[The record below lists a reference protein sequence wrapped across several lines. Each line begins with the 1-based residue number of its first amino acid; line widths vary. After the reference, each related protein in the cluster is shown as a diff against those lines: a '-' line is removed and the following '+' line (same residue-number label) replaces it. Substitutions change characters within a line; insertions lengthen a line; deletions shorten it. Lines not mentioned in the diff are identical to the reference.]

1 MKKLL
6 AILVLS
12 VVMLSS
18 CVEEDIPGLQNT
30 NVSLN
35 FKHDWDGAN
44 VSSTDFNTI
53 QYFNAN
59 NDELSIEKLRYL
71 ISDVTFHKADGQ
83 AIVVEGHNLVDVTND
98 ENLTYVLPTQIPI
111 GTYSNV
117 SFTFG
122 FDNEDNIDGV
132 YTDLN
137 SASWNVPMMM
147 GGGYHFMQLEGRFTN
162 NTAQDIPYE
171 YHTIRAVDNTDPMNL
186 VFQDTF
192 FTVNLGE
199 VIVHNNSSV
208 DVKMNIAEWFKGPY
222 QWDLNLD
229 IPFDWHEGLMGRFD
243 AQVKMYENG
252 QNVFSLGNVN

>member
-1 MKKLL
+1 MRKLL
-6 AILVLS
+6 AVIVLS
-12 VVMLSS
+12 MLVFTS

-30 NVSLN
+30 SVSLN
-35 FKHDWDGAN
+35 FKHDWNGTN

-53 QYFNAN
+53 QYFNEN

-71 ISDVTFHKADGQ
+71 ISDVTFHKPNGET
-83 AIVVEGHNLVDVTND
+83 IVVEGYNLVDVTND
-98 ENLTYVLPTQIPI
+98 DNLIYVLPSQITV

-122 FDNEDNIDGV
+122 FNNDDNTDGI

-137 SASWNVPMMM
+137 SASWNVPMML
-147 GGGYHFMQLEGRFTN
+147 GGGYHFMQLEGKFIN
-162 NTAQDIPYE
+162 NVAADQGYQ
-171 YHTIRAVDNTDPMNL
+171 YHAIRAVDNTDPMNL

-208 DVKMNIAEWFKGPY
+208 DVKMNIAEWFKNPHS
-222 QWDLNLD
+222 WNLNNLNSM
-229 IPFDWHEGLMGRFD
+229 LMPNFN
-243 AQVKMYENG
+243 AQVQMYDNG
-252 QNVFSLGNVN
+252 QDVFSLGTVN